1 MSKRESMTDK
11 LRRMNAERQASEPI
25 EQDTES
31 RISETRVPDFRS
43 SDNGTSDSGL
53 SGPAHP
59 EPGGRGDFLKVTVT
73 MDPNDFEAINAE
85 MVRRKRAKE
94 KGAQLSGCIR
104 EAIRFW
110 RAAGMPRQE

>member
-11 LRRMNAERQASEPI
+11 LRRMNTERQV
-25 EQDTES
+25 TEDVPELS
-31 RISETRVPDFRS
+31 PISEMPPSEGWISQNRLS
-43 SDNGTSDSGL
+43 ENGI
-53 SGPAHP
+53 PASAIHP
-59 EPGGRGDFLKVTVT
+59 GPGGRCDFLKVTVT
-73 MDPNDFEAINAE
+73 MDPDDFEAINAE

>member
-1 MSKRESMTDK
+1 MTKRESMTDK
-11 LRRMNAERQASEPI
+11 LRRMNAERQAPEPVAQEAESGVSEI
-25 EQDTES
+25 QKTEIRGTES
-31 RISETRVPDFRS
+31 RLSAAVHPDQ
-43 SDNGTSDSGL
+43 
-53 SGPAHP
+53 
-59 EPGGRGDFLKVTVT
+59 GGRGDFLKVTVT
-73 MDPNDFEAINAE
+73 MDPDDFEAINAE

>member
-11 LRRMNAERQASEPI
+11 LRRMNTERQTTEPSQDLQSIRESLLSEQWI
-25 EQDTES
+25 AES
-31 RISETRVPDFRS
+31 RISENS
-43 SDNGTSDSGL
+43 L
-53 SGPAHP
+53 SALEVHP
-59 EPGGRGDFLKVTVT
+59 GPGGRGDFLKVTVT
-73 MDPNDFEAINAE
+73 MDPDDFEAINAE

-110 RAAGMPRQE
+110 RSAGMPRQK

>member
-11 LRRMNAERQASEPI
+11 LRRMNAERQAPDLVESKA
-25 EQDTES
+25 DS
-31 RISETRVPDFRS
+31 RISEMQMPEVRLPESRPAGV
-43 SDNGTSDSGL
+43 
-53 SGPAHP
+53 AHP
-59 EPGGRGDFLKVTVT
+59 DQGGRGDFLKVTVT
-73 MDPNDFEAINAE
+73 MDPDDFEAINAE

-110 RAAGMPRQE
+110 RAAGMPRQG